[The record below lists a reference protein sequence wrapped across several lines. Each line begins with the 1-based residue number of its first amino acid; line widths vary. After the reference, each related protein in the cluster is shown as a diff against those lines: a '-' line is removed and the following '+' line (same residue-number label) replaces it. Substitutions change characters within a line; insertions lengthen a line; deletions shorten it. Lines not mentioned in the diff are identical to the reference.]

1 MYINKKALK
10 KIFMNI
16 RINVIKKFLPH
27 YKSLFFFL
35 FFSSDFIFAN
45 EDIFKTDNDIFND
58 EEFNTSA
65 ENFNFIKIKNFNFI
79 KKMQI
84 KNTSRIYLG
93 AHLPI
98 PISMGVLGKY
108 IYDNNL
114 NIIEKEAI
122 STNLPEEQKKEYI
135 IYDEITK
142 YNGTHPARINDC
154 FKIKDENLLNDYMA
168 RYKVNNEN
176 KLAAPIYF
184 TNLLKFATIMGK
196 MNEYN
201 NKNTECEFGLHGLE
215 GENYKNRLQE
225 KINFLTNNKEDIN
238 ELNNLNNDIKFLE
251 SCLTNGEIN
260 YNDDKDKKEKLEK
273 MKLVEQSFNNKFY
286 SALFPF
292 FFKEDKKY
300 PTAAEINEEI
310 KTKKTEREEIKK
322 RLDPANVEEY
332 PTYDKDAINLKI
344 THLNNL
350 EKQQEGKNL
359 SDHMT
364 YGKIKP
370 FKNLIYYNFNF
381 GASNTLWINKRLGWE
396 IDLSGSFSY
405 FDLKKSVF
413 LTNLDDGAQKLFRG
427 LNDDGNGNLEFGILN
442 GHILNQNILKQESDK
457 KSVDEDGKYKV
468 LDFEIKNKEQEDFVE
483 QFFIQQAGNIS
494 DSVKQLFYCQERAEN
509 TRDCATN
516 FFVTKNFILEK
527 QPSGCFNIGCT
538 LKQINVCLKTGIA
551 INLNNPNL
559 FLKNYRGHL
568 FNNSHQL
575 VFNVG
580 CIANINFWNLNLNF
594 DIDMKA
600 LQNEGMENSGKYN
613 EVKESYER
621 FLQFNNTKKMASW
634 LKEDFIQQ
642 YKFRPM
648 FEIKYRLDSTVHVSF
663 EVGLRFIFRS
673 AFNFN
678 IDKAEMQA
686 YWGNP
691 GTEIPKYDNNT
702 TEEQLQERKTRILNN
717 INNFGIKWFYNFD
730 MCLFFSIGFNILK

>member
-1 MYINKKALK
+1 
-10 KIFMNI
+10 MNI
-16 RINVIKKFLPH
+16 RINVIKKFIPN

-45 EDIFKTDNDIFND
+45 DDIFKPDNDIFND
-58 EEFNTSA
+58 EEFNTST
-65 ENFNFIKIKNFNFI
+65 EKFNFIKKKNFNFI

-93 AHLPI
+93 ADLYI

-114 NIIEKEAI
+114 NIIEDEAI
-122 STNLPEEQKKEYI
+122 STKLAEDQKKEYI

-142 YNGTHPARINDC
+142 YNAEHPNLQINDC

-168 RYKVNNEN
+168 RYKVNNKD

-196 MNEYN
+196 INEYN

-215 GENYKNRLQE
+215 GEDYKNRLQE
-225 KINFLTNNKEDIN
+225 KINFLTNNKEDIIK
-238 ELNNLNNDIKFLE
+238 LNNLNKDIKFLK

-260 YNDDKDKKEKLEK
+260 YKYDNGKKEKLDK
-273 MKLVEQSFNNKFY
+273 MGLVEQSFNNKFF
-286 SALFPF
+286 SF
-292 FFKEDKKY
+292 FLPGIANKRY
-300 PTAAEINEEI
+300 PTAEEINKEKE
-310 KTKKTEREEIKK
+310 TKKTEIKEIKK
-322 RLDPANVEEY
+322 RLDPANIEEY

-344 THLNNL
+344 CHLNNL
-350 EKQQEGKNL
+350 EKQQEEKKL

-370 FKNLIYYNFNF
+370 FKSLIYYNFNF

-427 LNDDGNGNLEFGILN
+427 INDDGNGNLEFGLLN
-442 GHILNQNILKQESDK
+442 GHILNQNILKQESK
-457 KSVDEDGKYKV
+457 KKAINEEGEYEV

-483 QFFIQQAGNIS
+483 QFFIQQAGKIS

-516 FFVTKNFILEK
+516 FFVTNKFILKK
-527 QPSGCFNIGCT
+527 QPTGCFNIGCT

-551 INLNNPNL
+551 INLSNPNS
-559 FLKNYRGHL
+559 FLKNYWGKL

-594 DIDMKA
+594 DIDKKA
-600 LQNEGMENSGKYN
+600 LQNEGILNRDKYI
-613 EVKESYER
+613 EVKKSYES
-621 FLQFNNTKKMASW
+621 FLKFNNTEKMVSW

-648 FEIKYRLDSTVHVSF
+648 FEIKYRLDSEVRVSF

-678 IDKAEMQA
+678 IDKAGMQA
-686 YWGNP
+686 YWEKAVPQKGKKLKDK
-691 GTEIPKYDNNT
+691 EIPKYDKNT
-702 TEEQLQERKTRILNN
+702 QEGQLDARKNRILNN

>member
-1 MYINKKALK
+1 
-10 KIFMNI
+10 
-16 RINVIKKFLPH
+16 
-27 YKSLFFFL
+27 
-35 FFSSDFIFAN
+35 
-45 EDIFKTDNDIFND
+45 
-58 EEFNTSA
+58 
-65 ENFNFIKIKNFNFI
+65 
-79 KKMQI
+79 MQI

-114 NIIEKEAI
+114 NIIEDEAI
-122 STNLPEEQKKEYI
+122 STNLEEGQKYI

-142 YNGTHPARINDC
+142 YNAEHPQINDC

-168 RYKVNNEN
+168 RYKVNNED

-215 GENYKNRLQE
+215 VEDYKNRLE
-225 KINFLTNNKEDIN
+225 ETIEFLTYCKNNKENFIK
-238 ELNNLNNDIKFLE
+238 LNDDIKFLN
-251 SCLTNGEIN
+251 SCLEDGKIN
-260 YNDDKDKKEKLEK
+260 YNNDQKEQLEQMGLVKQDSLNKFWAFFDSGNAKKE
-273 MKLVEQSFNNKFY
+273 
-286 SALFPF
+286 
-292 FFKEDKKY
+292 Y
-300 PTAAEINEEI
+300 PNAEEI
-310 KTKKTEREEIKK
+310 KEEIEKKTEEIKEIKK
-322 RLDPANVEEY
+322 GLDPANVEKY
-332 PTYDKDAINLKI
+332 LTYDKNAINLKI

-350 EKQQEGKNL
+350 EEQQEWKKL

-370 FKNLIYYNFNF
+370 FKSLIYYNFNC
-381 GASNTLWINKRLGWE
+381 GVSNTFWINKRIGWE
-396 IDLSGSFSY
+396 VDLSGSFSY

-413 LTNLDDGAQKLFRG
+413 LSKLDDGAQNLFKD

-442 GHILNQNILKQESDK
+442 GHILNQNILKQESEK
-457 KSVDEDGKYKV
+457 KAINEEGKYKV
-468 LDFEIKNKEQEDFVE
+468 LDLNTNLLK
-483 QFFIQQAGNIS
+483 
-494 DSVKQLFYCQERAEN
+494 LFYCQNYAKN

-516 FFVTKNFILEK
+516 FFVTKKFILEK

-551 INLNNPNL
+551 INLSNSNL
-559 FLKNYRGHL
+559 FLKNYRGKL

-594 DIDMKA
+594 DIDEKA
-600 LQNEGMENSGKYN
+600 LQNEGMGNREKYN
-613 EVKESYER
+613 EVKESYES
-621 FLQFNNTKKMASW
+621 FLNFNNTKKMVNW

-648 FEIKYRLDSTVHVSF
+648 FEIKYRLDSEVHVSF

-678 IDKAEMQA
+678 IDKAGMQA
-686 YWGNP
+686 YWNNP
-691 GTEIPKYDNNT
+691 NTEIPKYDNNT
-702 TEEQLQERKTRILNN
+702 TDQQLQERKNRILEN

>member
-1 MYINKKALK
+1 
-10 KIFMNI
+10 MNI
-16 RINVIKKFLPH
+16 RINVIKKFLPN

-45 EDIFKTDNDIFND
+45 EDIFKPDNDIFND
-58 EEFNTSA
+58 EEFNTST
-65 ENFNFIKIKNFNFI
+65 EKFNFIKKKNFNFI
-79 KKMQI
+79 KKMQN

-114 NIIEKEAI
+114 NIIENEAI
-122 STNLPEEQKKEYI
+122 STNLEEGQKYI

-142 YNGTHPARINDC
+142 YNETHPDSQINDC

-168 RYKVNNEN
+168 RYKVNNED

-196 MNEYN
+196 INEYN

-215 GENYKNRLQE
+215 GEDYKNRLE
-225 KINFLTNNKEDIN
+225 ETIEFLTYCKNNKENFIK
-238 ELNNLNNDIKFLE
+238 LNDDIKFLN
-251 SCLTNGEIN
+251 SCLEDGKIN
-260 YNDDKDKKEKLEK
+260 YNNDQKEQLEQMGLVKQDSLNKFWAFFDSGNAKKE
-273 MKLVEQSFNNKFY
+273 
-286 SALFPF
+286 
-292 FFKEDKKY
+292 Y
-300 PTAAEINEEI
+300 PNAEEI
-310 KTKKTEREEIKK
+310 KEEIEKKTEEIKEIKK
-322 RLDPANVEEY
+322 GLDPANVEKY
-332 PTYDKDAINLKI
+332 LTYDKNAINLKI

-350 EKQQEGKNL
+350 EEQQEWKKL

-370 FKNLIYYNFNF
+370 FKSLIYYNFNC
-381 GASNTLWINKRLGWE
+381 GVSNTFWINKRIGWE
-396 IDLSGSFSY
+396 VDLSGSFSY

-413 LTNLDDGAQKLFRG
+413 LSKLDDGAQNLFKD

-442 GHILNQNILKQESDK
+442 GHILNQNILKQESEK
-457 KSVDEDGKYKV
+457 KAINEEGKYKA
-468 LDFEIKNKEQEDFVE
+468 LDLNTNLSK
-483 QFFIQQAGNIS
+483 
-494 DSVKQLFYCQERAEN
+494 LFYCQNYAKN
-509 TRDCATN
+509 SRDCATN
-516 FFVTKNFILEK
+516 FFVTKKFILKK

-551 INLNNPNL
+551 INLSNSNL
-559 FLKNYRGHL
+559 FLKNYRGKL

-594 DIDMKA
+594 DIDEKA
-600 LQNEGMENSGKYN
+600 LQNEGMGNREKYN
-613 EVKESYER
+613 EVKESYES
-621 FLQFNNTKKMASW
+621 FLNFNNTKKMVNW

-648 FEIKYRLDSTVHVSF
+648 FEIKYRLDSEVHVSF

-678 IDKAEMQA
+678 IDKAGMQA
-686 YWGNP
+686 YWNNP
-691 GTEIPKYDNNT
+691 NTEIPKYDNNT
-702 TEEQLQERKTRILNN
+702 TDQQLQERKNRILEN

>member
-1 MYINKKALK
+1 
-10 KIFMNI
+10 MNI

-45 EDIFKTDNDIFND
+45 DDIFKPDNDIFND
-58 EEFNTSA
+58 EEFNTSTV
-65 ENFNFIKIKNFNFI
+65 KFNFI
-79 KKMQI
+79 KKKMQN

-114 NIIEKEAI
+114 NIIEDEAI
-122 STNLPEEQKKEYI
+122 STNLEEGQKYI

-142 YNGTHPARINDC
+142 YNAEHPQINDC

-168 RYKVNNEN
+168 TYKVNNED

-196 MNEYN
+196 MNEYD

-215 GENYKNRLQE
+215 EENYKNRLQE
-225 KINFLTNNKEDIN
+225 KINFLTNNKEDISK
-238 ELNNLNNDIKFLE
+238 LNNLNKDIKFLE

-260 YNDDKDKKEKLEK
+260 YNYNNDKKEQLDK
-273 MKLVEQSFNNKFY
+273 MGLVEQSLNNKFF
-286 SALFPF
+286 SF
-292 FFKEDKKY
+292 FLPGIQNKRY
-300 PTAAEINEEI
+300 PEAAEINEEI
-310 KTKKTEREEIKK
+310 KTKKTEIEEIKK

-344 THLNNL
+344 CHLNNL
-350 EKQQEGKNL
+350 EKQQEEKKL

-370 FKNLIYYNFNF
+370 FKSLIYYNFNC
-381 GASNTLWINKRLGWE
+381 GVSNTLWINKRLGWE

-413 LTNLDDGAQKLFRG
+413 LTKLDNGAQKLFRG
-427 LNDDGNGNLEFGILN
+427 LNDNGNGNLEFGLLN
-442 GHILNQNILKQESDK
+442 GHILNQNILKQESEK
-457 KSVDEDGKYKV
+457 KSIDEDGEYKV
-468 LDFEIKNKEQEDFVE
+468 LDFEIKAEEQEDIFTN
-483 QFFIQQAGNIS
+483 FFIQTVGSKVDAI
-494 DSVKQLFYCQERAEN
+494 KQLYYCQERAEN

-516 FFVTKNFILEK
+516 FFVTKKFILEK

-551 INLNNPNL
+551 INLSNPNS
-559 FLKNYRGHL
+559 FLKNYWRKL

-580 CIANINFWNLNLNF
+580 CIVNINFWNLNLNF
-594 DIDMKA
+594 DIDEKA
-600 LQNEGMENSGKYN
+600 LQYEGKDENIEKYN
-613 EVKESYER
+613 EVKESYES
-621 FLQFNNTKKMASW
+621 FLNFNNTKKMVNW

-648 FEIKYRLDSTVHVSF
+648 FEIKYRLDSEVHVSF

-678 IDKAEMQA
+678 IDKAGMQA
-686 YWGNP
+686 YWNNP
-691 GTEIPKYDNNT
+691 NTEIPKYDNNT
-702 TEEQLQERKTRILNN
+702 TDQQLQERKNRILEN

>member
-1 MYINKKALK
+1 
-10 KIFMNI
+10 MNI
-16 RINVIKKFLPH
+16 RINVIKNFLHH

-45 EDIFKTDNDIFND
+45 EDIFKPDNDIFND
-58 EEFNTSA
+58 EEFNTST
-65 ENFNFIKIKNFNFI
+65 EKFDFIKIKNFNFI

-114 NIIEKEAI
+114 NIIEDEAI
-122 STNLPEEQKKEYI
+122 STNLEEEQKKKYI

-142 YNGTHPARINDC
+142 YNAEHHNSQINDC

-168 RYKVNNEN
+168 RYKVNNED

-225 KINFLTNNKEDIN
+225 KINFLTNSKEDIIK
-238 ELNNLNNDIKFLE
+238 LNNLNNDIKFLE

-260 YNDDKDKKEKLEK
+260 YNDDKDKKEKLDK
-273 MKLVEQSFNNKFY
+273 MGLVEQSFNNKFF
-286 SALFPF
+286 SSVLPF
-292 FFKEDKKY
+292 IFKEDKKY
-300 PTAAEINEEI
+300 PDAEEINNEI
-310 KTKKTEREEIKK
+310 ETKKTKIEEIKK

-344 THLNNL
+344 CHLNNL
-350 EKQQEGKNL
+350 EKQQKGKEL
-359 SDHMT
+359 SDYMT

-370 FKNLIYYNFNF
+370 FKSLIYYNFNF

-413 LTNLDDGAQKLFRG
+413 LTKLDDGAQKLFKG
-427 LNDDGNGNLEFGILN
+427 ENDVGKGNLEFGLLN
-442 GHILNQNILKQESDK
+442 GHILNQNILKQESEK

-468 LDFEIKNKEQEDFVE
+468 LDFEIKAKEQEDFITQIV
-483 QFFIQQAGNIS
+483 IQTAGNMS
-494 DSVKQLFYCQERAEN
+494 DAVKQLYYCEKKAEN

-516 FFVTKNFILEK
+516 FFVTNKFILKK

-538 LKQINVCLKTGIA
+538 LKQINVCLKTGIT
-551 INLNNPNL
+551 INLNNPNS

-568 FNNSHQL
+568 FNKSHQL

-580 CIANINFWNLNLNF
+580 CIVNINFWNLNLNF
-594 DIDMKA
+594 DIDEKA
-600 LQNEGMENSGKYN
+600 LQNEGMGNLERYN
-613 EVKESYER
+613 EVKESYES
-621 FLQFNNTKKMASW
+621 FLNFNNTKKMVSW

-648 FEIKYRLDSTVHVSF
+648 FEIKYRIDSEVRVSF

-673 AFNFN
+673 ALNFD
-678 IDKAEMQA
+678 IDKAGMQA
-686 YWGNP
+686 YWNNP

-702 TEEQLQERKTRILNN
+702 TNQQLQERKTRILNN